1 MVIDH
6 YAASHHVDH
15 LIVKDTS
22 RVVLIDL
29 KLNKLELPKLTN
41 LHLELCWWPSAILS
55 NTECFDFLAV
65 CPNLVNLFLSHFDA
79 WRFGILKI
87 SGPKLVNLTV
97 NWVNSDI
104 VEISAPKL
112 TFLKIKGE
120 TELNFSMINLPSL
133 KQTEVGHVVRG
144 NRWRSND
151 IRMMKELCGIR
162 RGCSLKICI
171 IFFKG
176 FEMQN
181 LSRFALLLRYNQ
193 IVYNTCTL
201 MPCFLISS
209 LVLIVPPPSPLCY
222 VLSKSLIKLQKLDA
236 YLTLT

>member
-1 MVIDH
+1 LASLTLESFLDKDSSSHVNMVIDH

-15 LIVKDTS
+15 LIVKGTS

-41 LHLELCWWPSAILS
+41 LHLEFCWWPSAILS
-55 NTECFDFLAV
+55 NTECFDFSAV

-112 TFLKIKGE
+112 TFLKITFLKIKGE

-144 NRWRSND
+144 NRWRSNEL
-151 IRMMKELCGIR
+151 RMMKELWGTERLFSENLHKFFQGIR
-162 RGCSLKICI
+162 NAESVALCTSS
-171 IFFKG
+171 
-176 FEMQN
+176 FEVQSDN
-181 LSRFALLLRYNQ
+181 
-193 IVYNTCTL
+193 I
-201 MPCFLISS
+201 
-209 LVLIVPPPSPLCY
+209 
-222 VLSKSLIKLQKLDA
+222 
-236 YLTLT
+236 

>member
-15 LIVKDTS
+15 LIVKGTS

-41 LHLELCWWPSAILS
+41 LHLEFCWCPSAILS
-55 NTECFDFLAV
+55 NTECFDFSAV
-65 CPNLVNLFLSHFDA
+65 CPNLVNPFLSRFDA

-120 TELNFSMINLPSL
+120 TELNFPMINLPSL
-133 KQTEVGHVVRG
+133 KQTEGGHVVRG

-151 IRMMKELCGIR
+151 LRMMKELWGK

-171 IFFKG
+171 NFFKG

-181 LSRFALLLRYNQ
+181 LSSMLCSLKKSNKIAEIRCLSDTVMNR
-193 IVYNTCTL
+193 I
-201 MPCFLISS
+201 
-209 LVLIVPPPSPLCY
+209 LVLNCPG
-222 VLSKSLIKLQKLDA
+222 LSYGYGYIRG
-236 YLTLT
+236 

>member
-1 MVIDH
+1 LASLTLESFLDKDSSSHVNMVIDH

-15 LIVKDTS
+15 LIVKGTS

-41 LHLELCWWPSAILS
+41 LHLEFCWWPSAILS
-55 NTECFDFLAV
+55 NTECFDFSAV

-112 TFLKIKGE
+112 TFLKITFLKIKGE

-144 NRWRSND
+144 NRWRSNEL
-151 IRMMKELCGIR
+151 RMMKE
-162 RGCSLKICI
+162 
-171 IFFKG
+171 
-176 FEMQN
+176 
-181 LSRFALLLRYNQ
+181 
-193 IVYNTCTL
+193 
-201 MPCFLISS
+201 
-209 LVLIVPPPSPLCY
+209 
-222 VLSKSLIKLQKLDA
+222 
-236 YLTLT
+236 